1 MAFEI
6 ENTAHKLNE
15 MKKKMNLESWND
27 HMEDLLKS
35 WGEKAAGLRFIHSKS
50 SNDWNKLSNKLTF
63 WGILISTVTSASV
76 LSSTSVDQETI
87 TPLLFVV
94 GGVGM
99 VGSFIQS
106 LKKFYNAEEKAAEH
120 AAVSKQ
126 FGSFYRYLSLQ
137 LSIPRSDRLQSDE
150 LASWA
155 LKEFERLQQD
165 APTLSDDSVNFFK
178 NRFDRKIQSF
188 PDAAEDA
195 FVIYVHGRT
204 KSSESSEQQ
213 PLQV

>member
-1 MAFEI
+1 M
-6 ENTAHKLNE
+6 ENTAHKLSE
-15 MKKKMNLESWND
+15 MKKKINLESWND

-50 SNDWNKLSNKLTF
+50 SADWNKLSNKLTF
-63 WGILISTVTSASV
+63 WGILISTITSASV

-137 LSIPRSDRLQSDE
+137 LSIPRSDRLPSDE

-195 FVIYVHGRT
+195 FVINVHGRT
-204 KSSESSEQQ
+204 KCSESLEQP